1 MLDEYIQLAIARTP
15 TFKRS
20 NTQTLRQGSGFRC
33 GVDSSTRVPKVQ
45 DVDEDGRYEDE
56 EDEEDEVRSVYV
68 VK

>member
-1 MLDEYIQLAIARTP
+1 M
-15 TFKRS
+15 
-20 NTQTLRQGSGFRC
+20 
-33 GVDSSTRVPKVQ
+33 PKVQ